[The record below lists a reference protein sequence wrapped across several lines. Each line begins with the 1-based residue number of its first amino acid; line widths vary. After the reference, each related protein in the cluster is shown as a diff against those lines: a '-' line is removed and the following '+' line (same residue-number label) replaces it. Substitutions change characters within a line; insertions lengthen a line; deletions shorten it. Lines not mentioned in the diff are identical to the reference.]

1 MTMADVD
8 DRWFRTA
15 GGRKVRTARHGTGK
29 RWQARWRDGDG
40 QQRYRAFERKLD
52 AERFLA
58 GLQAD
63 LLRGS
68 YIDPR
73 EGKVTLQSY
82 AERRWL
88 PALVHLRPNSAS
100 TYASHVANHIVP
112 VLGDRPL
119 GAVRRPDCTAFVA
132 ALAAK
137 QLAPSTVHTVYAVLR
152 SLMQSAVEDQLIA
165 ANPCSRV
172 PLPRLDKRVV
182 VPLPAAAVSALAAAM
197 PARYELA
204 VWLAAGAGLREG
216 EALGLT
222 VPRVEFL
229 ARRLVVVEQM
239 QNRVLS
245 PLKTRAS
252 RRVVPLDD
260 LVLGAVTAHMQRW
273 APGSGQLLLT
283 NRLGGPLQRN
293 SSGFCWREAVRQA
306 GLPAGTRFHDL
317 RHFFASTLIGAGV
330 HPKVI
335 QDRLGHATIA
345 ETMDTYG
352 HLFPDASEQ
361 GRGALDAMFARPD
374 VSPMC
379 ARQRS

>member
-1 MTMADVD
+1 MADI
-8 DRWFRTA
+8 DRR
-15 GGRKVRTARHGTGK
+15 RGK
-29 RWQARWRDGDG
+29 WVARWRDANGK
-40 QQRYRAFERKLD
+40 QRSRAFDRKLD
-52 AERFLA
+52 AGNFLV
-58 GLQAD
+58 GLRAD
-63 LLRGS
+63 LMRGS

-73 EGKVTLQSY
+73 EGKVTLRSY
-82 AERRWL
+82 AEQRWL
-88 PALVHLRPNSAS
+88 PSQVHLRPNSAS
-100 TYASHVANHIVP
+100 LYASHVANHIVP
-112 VLGDRPL
+112 LLGDRPL
-119 GAVRRPDCTAFVA
+119 GALRRPDCTAFVA

-137 QLAPSTVHTVYAVLR
+137 PLAPSTVHTVYAVLR
-152 SLMQSAVEDQLIA
+152 SLMQSAVEDQLIP

-182 VPLPAAAVSALAAAM
+182 VPLTADAVSALAGEM
-197 PARYELA
+197 PARYEVA

-239 QNRVLS
+239 QNKVLS

-252 RRVVPLDD
+252 KRVIPVDD
-260 LVLGAVTAHMQRW
+260 LVLNAITAHMQRW
-273 APGSGQLLLT
+273 APGAGQILIT
-283 NRLGGPLQRN
+283 NRLGRPVQRN
-293 SSGFCWREAVRQA
+293 SFGFCWREAVEAA

-317 RHFFASTLIGAGV
+317 RNFYASSLIAAGL

-335 QDRLGHATIA
+335 QERLGHATMA

-352 HLFPDASEQ
+352 HLFPDASEH
-361 GRGALDAMFARPD
+361 GRGALDAMFAPAGVRP
-374 VSPMC
+374 MR

>member
-1 MTMADVD
+1 MADVD

-15 GGRKVRTARHGTGK
+15 DGRKVRTARHGKGK
-29 RWQARWRDGDG
+29 RWDARWRDGNG
-40 QQRYRAFERKLD
+40 TMRHRAFERKLD

-58 GLQAD
+58 GLKAD
-63 LLRGS
+63 QLRGT
-68 YIDPR
+68 YIDPSK
-73 EGKVTLQSY
+73 GKITLQSY
-82 AERRWL
+82 AEQRWL
-88 PALVHLRPNSAS
+88 PAQVHLRPNSAS
-100 TYASHVANHIVP
+100 RYAAAVTNQIIP

-119 GAVRRPDCTAFVA
+119 GTLRRPDCTAFVA
-132 ALAAK
+132 VLAAR
-137 QLAPSTVHTVYAVLR
+137 LAPSTVHTVYAVLR
-152 SLMQSAVEDQLIA
+152 SLMQSALEDQLIP

-172 PLPRLDKRVV
+172 ALPRLDKRVV
-182 VPLPAAAVSALAAAM
+182 VPLPVAAVTALAAAM
-197 PARYELA
+197 PPRYELA

-239 QNRVLS
+239 QNKSLS

-252 RRVVPLDD
+252 RRMVPLDAV
-260 LVLGAVTAHMQRW
+260 VLGAVTAHMQRW
-273 APGSGQLLLT
+273 QPGPGQLLIT
-283 NRLGGPLQRN
+283 NRLGGPVQRN
-293 SSGFCWREAVRQA
+293 SFGFCWRAAVEEA

-317 RHFFASTLIGAGV
+317 RHFYASTLIAAGV

-361 GRGALDAMFARPD
+361 GRGAVDAMFSASD
-374 VSPMC
+374 VRPMC
-379 ARQRS
+379 ARQRA